1 LKNNFKKIEWKCDLC
16 QNRLNPMEERTMS
29 FQNPVFIPG
38 PTNMPEAI
46 RKACDMPTIDHR
58 SPLFGQI
65 LHPARAGVQEVL
77 KSETAEVFIFPSTG
91 TGGWETALTNTLSA
105 GDTVLAAR
113 NGMFSHR
120 WIDMCQRH
128 GLNVEIVET
137 PWGHGLPADRYA
149 EILAADKGH
158 KIKAVLA
165 THNETATG
173 VKSDIAAVRRA
184 MDAAG
189 HPAMLFVDGV
199 SSIGSMDFRF
209 DEWGVDVAVTGSQ
222 KGFMLPAGLAIVGFS
237 QRAVDA
243 SKTAGL
249 PRTFFDINDMTKG
262 YNANAFP
269 YTPPVGL
276 MNGLLLATETLLKE
290 GLENVFARHTRIA
303 SGIRAAI
310 HAWDLELCAVSRDLY
325 SDTVSAIKTPEG
337 FNATQIV
344 SHAADKYGV
353 AFGTGLGEVAGK
365 VFRIGHLGSMTDV
378 MALSGIATAEM
389 CMVDLGLD
397 IKLGSGVAAA
407 QDYYRGSISVP
418 LKVVA

>member
-1 LKNNFKKIEWKCDLC
+1 
-16 QNRLNPMEERTMS
+16 MS

-65 LHPARAGVQEVL
+65 LHPARAGVQEVM
-77 KSETAEVFIFPSTG
+77 KSETAEIFIFPSTG

-105 GDTVLAAR
+105 GDKVLAAR

-120 WIDMCQRH
+120 WIDMCTRH
-128 GLNVEIVET
+128 GLDMQVVEAA
-137 PWGHGLPADRYA
+137 WGDGIPVATYA
-149 EILAADKGH
+149 EILAADKSH
-158 KIKAVLA
+158 QIKAVLA

-173 VKSDIAAVRRA
+173 VTSDIAAVRKA
-184 MDAAG
+184 LNDAA

-237 QRAVDA
+237 AKALHAQ
-243 SKTAGL
+243 KTATL
-249 PRTFFDINDMTKG
+249 PRTFFDITDMAKG
-262 YNANAFP
+262 YDNNAYP
-269 YTPPVGL
+269 YTPAVGL
-276 MNGLLLATETLLKE
+276 MNGLRLACETLLTE
-290 GLENVFARHTRIA
+290 GLDHVFARHTRIA
-303 SGIRAAI
+303 TGVR
-310 HAWDLELCAVSRDLY
+310 HAVGAWGLELCAASPDLY
-325 SDTVSAIKTPEG
+325 SDTVSAIRTPEG
-337 FNATQIV
+337 FNATNIV
-344 SHAADKYGV
+344 TRAAESYGV
-353 AFGTGLGEVAGK
+353 AFGVGLGEVAGK

-397 IKLGSGVAAA
+397 IELGSGVAAA
-407 QDYYRGSISVP
+407 QEYYRGTLEISVR
-418 LKVVA
+418 AAA

>member
-1 LKNNFKKIEWKCDLC
+1 
-16 QNRLNPMEERTMS
+16 
-29 FQNPVFIPG
+29 
-38 PTNMPEAI
+38 
-46 RKACDMPTIDHR
+46 
-58 SPLFGQI
+58 
-65 LHPARAGVQEVL
+65 
-77 KSETAEVFIFPSTG
+77 VFIFPSTG
-91 TGGWETALTNTLSA
+91 TGGWETTLTNTLSA

-137 PWGHGLPADRYA
+137 PWGHGLPADRYQ
-149 EILAADKGH
+149 EILTADKGH

-173 VKSDIAAVRRA
+173 VKSDIKAVRRA
-184 MDAAG
+184 MDTAG

-243 SKTAGL
+243 SKTASL
-249 PRTFFDINDMTKG
+249 PRTFFDINDMAKG
-262 YNANAFP
+262 YSANAFP

-276 MNGLLLATETLLKE
+276 INGLLLATETLLKE
-290 GLENVFARHTRIA
+290 GLENVFERHTRIA
-303 SGIRAAI
+303 SGVRAAVD
-310 HAWDLELCAVSRDLY
+310 AWGLELCAVSPDVY
-325 SDTVSAIKTPEG
+325 SDTVSAIVTPNG
-337 FNATQIV
+337 FNATDIV

-353 AFGTGLGEVAGK
+353 AFGTGLGEVAGR

-378 MALSGIATAEM
+378 MALAGIATAEM

-397 IKLGSGVAAA
+397 IELGTGVAAA
-407 QDYYRGSISVP
+407 QEYYRGSISVP
-418 LKVVA
+418 LKIVA